1 MLKDNIIIERSANFL
16 IILPILWIFTGL
28 FYFKNGD
35 KILVVLTLISAL
47 ISFIIYRSGVLK
59 ENLKNQYLWVMLF
72 LLILSLFFDVF
83 NIVNPL
89 NIRSISIV
97 CVLAIFMPYRL
108 LSKKILSLI
117 IFSGSLCSLLY
128 IIHITFILKIP
139 RALWPINA
147 IPYSTYICVIGVLA
161 LINFLFIKNKILKT
175 LSLVAVIFSIAAVM
189 LSETRGAMIA
199 LLPTLLAIALYYTY
213 TNGCSKKTWSYILI
227 GSLLIIGGSFH
238 ILKDRLYDA
247 TAHEIATFNSGN
259 ENTSI
264 GIRLNLWKAGLILI
278 KESPFHGIANNMKDD
293 VQQLVNQHKIYNND
307 YSIFSHFHN
316 QYIDVAAK
324 WGLQSLAFL
333 LLILL
338 VPLFRLNKTNSYTSI
353 SFISIT
359 SILMIAGLTD
369 PPLIN
374 KQLFI
379 MFFSLFTLIY
389 GLNKK
394 SESN

>member
-1 MLKDNIIIERSANFL
+1 MLKANIIEKCANFL

-28 FYFKNGD
+28 FYFENGD
-35 KILVVLTLISAL
+35 KILVVLTLISSM
-47 ISFIIYRSGVLK
+47 ISLVIYRSNFLK
-59 ENLKNQYLWVMLF
+59 ENIKNKYLWVMFSLLF
-72 LLILSLFFDVF
+72 LSVFFDAF

-89 NIRSISIV
+89 NVRSISII
-97 CVLAIFMPYRL
+97 CVLSTFMPYRL
-108 LSKKILSLI
+108 LSKNILSLI
-117 IFSGSLCSLLY
+117 VFIGSVCALLFV
-128 IIHITFILKIP
+128 IHMTFILKIP
-139 RALWPINA
+139 RDFWPINA

-161 LINFLFIKNKILKT
+161 LINFLFIKNKALKT

-199 LLPTLLAIALYYTY
+199 LLPTLLAIVIYYTY
-213 TNGCSKKTWSYILI
+213 INGCSKKIWCYILI
-227 GSLLIIGGSFH
+227 GSLLIIGGSFP

-247 TAHEIATFNSGN
+247 TATEIATFDNGH

-278 KESPFHGIANNMKDD
+278 KESPFHGIGNNMKDD
-293 VQQLVNQHKIYNND
+293 VQQLVNNHEIYSND
-307 YSIFSHFHN
+307 YSKFSHFHN

-324 WGLQSLAFL
+324 WGLQSLALL

-338 VPLFRLNKTNSYTSI
+338 TPLFRLKKDKTYTYI

-379 MFFSLFTLIY
+379 MFFYLFTLFY
-389 GLNKK
+389 GFNKQK
-394 SESN
+394 TSN